1 MPIPQRGFWMLCV
14 GRDEGVDEQVVTS
27 GQRSRWV
34 AMPFQVDRTSPPTVD
49 SLPAT
54 SAAELAAWVKP
65 PTFRDPLKGL
75 ATLRAIAQMF
85 LKHDQAARWL
95 PIIAKLASTCFD
107 PDRALNNW
115 ERFFRALPSID
126 DFLRLL
132 PASPRLPAM
141 LSTLFGGSQYLT
153 DMVLQD
159 PTLVEWLDSVGQLF
173 SSRTKE
179 EMAQDL
185 TDWLEHGISLEDR
198 WRILRRFRK
207 REMVRIGL
215 RDLGRQGD
223 LIETTEDLSN
233 LADVCLAGAYDVCF
247 RELAARYGNP
257 TWIDDAGRVQPCEFA
272 ILGLGKLGGQELNFS
287 SDIDL
292 MFLYTCDGETSNG
305 HQGQTSQYIT
315 NHEFYTRLARLLL
328 KAIHDI
334 TADGNVYRVDLR
346 LRPDGRGGP
355 IVNSLAQLEVYYE
368 SWGKTWERQML
379 LKARTVAASEKL
391 GREFLHTVRP
401 FIFRKY
407 LDAAALQEIKQIKEQ
422 IDRSLDQQRGRGI
435 DIKLGRGGIR
445 EIEFVAQCFQLV
457 FGGQD
462 SWLRERHTLRALHRI
477 SERGY
482 LTYEEYSNLA
492 KAYIFFRELE
502 HRLQMAHGRQTH
514 ELPTDVDE
522 LATLARKMGLRGQD
536 AEVLATV
543 LMQRYREHTT
553 KVRKIYDKLF
563 YGDFL
568 DVGEDASPEWYTLAA
583 GIKAGQAL
591 LRQFQFTDLEKT
603 YRNLMQLHDG
613 PPSVHPTAKSQELFR
628 QLCGTLLRVASQQPD
643 PDLAINNL
651 EQFVAST
658 PARESLFRLW
668 LDNEALLRVVLSLFG
683 NSIFLSKR
691 LIQQPDLLDTLLNPV
706 SLTTAKTAA
715 ELGADL
721 ELLLARASRYD
732 ERLDIIRRFK
742 RAEEFRI
749 GLREIAGEADILAT
763 MRDLSNLADVYLE
776 AMLQSVWKE
785 WAGPFGLPQS
795 PASQGFLIIAL
806 GKLGGMELDFAS
818 DLDLLFVNADPS
830 DAALVPQQFAYNKLA
845 EKLVQAIGGMS
856 RYGTVFRVDLGLRPE
871 GNKGPLVLSVGGL
884 RDYYQHRGQLW
895 ERQALLRARPIAGD
909 PALAHWVMQVIETF
923 VYETPIEPD
932 IVEKV
937 SAMRQRIEHER
948 VKEGEERW
956 DIKVGRGGL
965 VDIEFAVQLHQLLF
979 GAGDSTLHVT
989 STWDALEA
997 LERQGYV
1004 PSSVAQSLRDAYGFL
1019 RRVESALRIVDD
1031 RSINTIP
1038 DNQADQRRLARRLG
1052 YQDVDKLRAEQA
1064 MLADIQRCLAQ
1075 VRTLYERLM
1084 QDLRQH
1090 IGRDYG

>member
-1 MPIPQRGFWMLCV
+1 V
-14 GRDEGVDEQVVTS
+14 GWDEGVDDPFIAIPKRS
-27 GQRSRWV
+27 GGI
-34 AMPFQVDRTSPPTVD
+34 AMPLRVDRTSPRTITG
-49 SLPAT
+49 LPETLEAD
-54 SAAELAAWVKP
+54 LAAWMQQASL
-65 PTFRDPLKGL
+65 RDPLQGL
-75 ATLRAIAQMF
+75 ATLRTIAQM
-85 LKHDQAARWL
+85 LPDHDQAARWL
-95 PIIAKLASTCFD
+95 PIIAKQASTSFD

-115 ERFFRALPSID
+115 ERFFRALSSID
-126 DFLRLL
+126 DFLELL
-132 PASPRLPAM
+132 HASPRLPAT

-159 PTLVEWLDSVGQLF
+159 PSIVEWLESEGRLY

-179 EMAQDL
+179 EMARDL

-198 WRILRRFRK
+198 CRILRRFRK
-207 REMVRIGL
+207 REMLRIGL
-215 RDLGRQGD
+215 RDLTRQGD
-223 LIETTEDLSN
+223 LVETTEDLSN
-233 LADVCLAGAYDVCF
+233 LADVCLSGAYEVCF
-247 RELAARYGNP
+247 QELAARYGTP
-257 TWIDDAGRVQPCEFA
+257 VGLDDGGQRQPSEFA

-305 HQGQTSQYIT
+305 EGPGDHTAQRIT

-355 IVNSLAQLEVYYE
+355 IVNSLAHLEVYYE

-379 LKARTVAASEKL
+379 LKARTVAGSERL
-391 GREFLHTVRP
+391 GRAFLRLMRP

-422 IDRSLDQQRGRGI
+422 IDRSLEQRRGRGI
-435 DIKLGRGGIR
+435 NIKLGRGGIR

-462 SWLRERHTLRALHRI
+462 SWLQERHSLRALHRI

-502 HRLQMAHGRQTH
+502 HRIQMAHGRQTH

-522 LATLARKMGLRGQD
+522 LAALARKMGLRGHD
-536 AEVLATV
+536 SEMLATV
-543 LMQRYREHTT
+543 LMQQYREHTT
-553 KVRKIYDKLF
+553 KVRKVYDKLF
-563 YGDFL
+563 YGDFF
-568 DVGEDASPEWYTLAA
+568 DAGADASPEWYTLAA
-583 GIKAGQAL
+583 GMKAGQAL
-591 LRQFQFTDLEKT
+591 LRQYQFVDLEKT

-613 PPSVHPTAKSQELFR
+613 PAAAHPTAKSQELFR
-628 QLCGTLLRVASQQPD
+628 QLCGTLLRVAGEQPD

-683 NSIFLSKR
+683 NSVFLSKR
-691 LIQQPDLLDTLLNPV
+691 LIQQPDLLDTLLNPA
-706 SLTTAKTAA
+706 SLTKAKTKAA
-715 ELGADL
+715 LREDL
-721 ELLLARASRYD
+721 ASLLARASRYD
-732 ERLDIIRRFK
+732 ERLDVVRRFK

-749 GLREIAGEADILAT
+749 GLQEIAGEADILAT

-776 AMLQSVWKE
+776 AMLRLVWKE
-785 WAGPFGLPQS
+785 WARPVGLPES
-795 PASQGFLIIAL
+795 PDSQGFLIIAL

-818 DLDLLFVNADPS
+818 DLDLLFVNE
-830 DAALVPQQFAYNKLA
+830 DAAATAVVPQQFAYNRIA

-871 GNKGPLVLSVGGL
+871 GNKGPLVMSVSGL

-895 ERQALLRARPIAGD
+895 ERQALLRARPVAGD
-909 PALAHWVMQVIETF
+909 SKLAQRVMQVIDAF
-923 VYETPIEPD
+923 VYEAPIEPD
-932 IVEKV
+932 IVAKIT
-937 SAMRQRIEHER
+937 AMRQRIEHER
-948 VKEGEERW
+948 AREGRERW

-965 VDIEFAVQLHQLLF
+965 VDIEFLAQLYQLLY
-979 GAGDSTLHVT
+979 GVTTPLLRLT
-989 STWDALEA
+989 STWDVLET
-997 LERQGYV
+997 LEREGIM
-1004 PSSVAQSLRDAYGFL
+1004 PSQEAQSLRDAYGFL

-1031 RSINTIP
+1031 RSINAIP
-1038 DNQADQRRLARRLG
+1038 DNQGDQRRLARRLG
-1052 YQDVDKLRAEQA
+1052 YRDAGEFRAEQA
-1064 MLADIQRCLAQ
+1064 MLADIQACTSQ
-1075 VRTLYERLM
+1075 VRTLYEQGMRG
-1084 QDLRQH
+1084 LRDQPLGG
-1090 IGRDYG
+1090 IFPPP